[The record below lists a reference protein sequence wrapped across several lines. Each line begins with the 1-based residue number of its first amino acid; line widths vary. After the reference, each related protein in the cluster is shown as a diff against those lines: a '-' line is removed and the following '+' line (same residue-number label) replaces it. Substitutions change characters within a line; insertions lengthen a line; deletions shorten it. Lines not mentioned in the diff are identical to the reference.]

1 MNSTFEGLKHR
12 ITSLYE
18 AQDWLFSDLSSTAL
32 TKRLSGGVYPASMNR
47 FHSSDCK
54 NIWDEP
60 SWARQ
65 YCVFSRV
72 CPYNQYPVLAS
83 LLKKSFRKFW
93 GLDFPLEILQGWFW
107 SPVGFL
113 KENQDFKIFENFFS
127 TSWATVDIGYKGKP
141 LKLRDIVSL
150 KMAHLKY
157 FCNRMSGTY
166 SSRQGIPPPA

>member
-1 MNSTFEGLKHR
+1 MCTKVKPANRYSTDH
-12 ITSLYE
+12 IDSYV
-18 AQDWLFSDLSSTAL
+18 AQDWVFSDLSPTAL
-32 TKRLSGGVYPASMNR
+32 TKRLSGGGVYPASMNR

-93 GLDFPLEILQGWFW
+93 GLDFPLEILQGSKI

-127 TSWATVDIGYKGKP
+127 TCWLTMDVGYKDKT
-141 LKLRDIVSL
+141 LKIRNIVSL
-150 KMAHLKY
+150 KMAHLK
-157 FCNRMSGTY
+157 
-166 SSRQGIPPPA
+166 